1 MLRELRIKNLAI
13 IKNLDLEMKEN
24 FIVLTG
30 ETGAGKS
37 IILDGINLL
46 IGEKVSFDM
55 IRKDAEFLSAEG
67 VFDIKEDTKL
77 KLKEIDIDTND
88 EFIIKR
94 VMEKNGKNK
103 TLCNEQRISLPGL
116 KNIMEDIVDLVGQH
130 SHQMLLN
137 KNQHIKLV
145 DNFLDDEGKNIKIEI
160 KDIYNKYLEV
170 NAKIYETEEKIRE
183 MQEKK
188 DLYLF
193 QFEEINKL
201 SIKENEDEEL
211 EKEYKILFNAGK
223 IKDNLSDSVLKLRE
237 GNINVLSF
245 LSSVKNNIEKILTFY
260 EEFKNIYD
268 KLDTIYYDVEEI
280 FYALENKLED
290 IETDEN
296 RLNEVITRLDEIKKL
311 KLKYGSEIKDIINY
325 KNELKEKISYAE
337 DNNIEIEGLKNLK
350 KELEENYEKK
360 SIILSQKRRKI
371 ADDIE
376 YKLVNELYALNM
388 KGIQFKVDF
397 KENVS
402 MNLNGKDS
410 IEFLISTNVGED
422 MKPLS
427 KIVSGGEI
435 SRIMLSLKSVFS
447 KVDNVSLLIF
457 DEIDTGIG
465 GETVKRVAEKLEEIS
480 KNSQVI
486 CITHSPH
493 IAAKAKQH
501 FYIEKRTINN
511 ETVTFVEELNK
522 EQRVEEISRMLSGDT
537 KSEIVRQHAEELLRG
552 EE

>member
-88 EFIIKR
+88 ELIIKR